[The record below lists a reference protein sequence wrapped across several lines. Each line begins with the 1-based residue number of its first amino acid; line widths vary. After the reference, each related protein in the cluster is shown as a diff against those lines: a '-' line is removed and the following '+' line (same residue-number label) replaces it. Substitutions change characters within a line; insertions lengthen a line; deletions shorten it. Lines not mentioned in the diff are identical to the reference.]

1 MKKIY
6 LLPLLICFGLV
17 VSVCS
22 DATAAPNPETILTVN
37 GTGICETA
45 PEQATLD
52 IGVTTHA
59 AISSAAQETN
69 ATQTRAVLDA
79 LKELGI
85 APGDIQTGNYSFYPT
100 YGDNH
105 NRNETRQINGYTVH
119 NSVTVKIRH
128 LETVGTVID
137 TALKNGAN
145 NINSLE
151 FGLRDRKNLR
161 RTAIKQAVADARD
174 KAEIIAGELGL
185 KIRGIKSI
193 SENIGTP
200 MNLRNGNRLLAMAK
214 AESDTAIET
223 GTMTL
228 TADVHIEYILGE

>member
-1 MKKIY
+1 MKNLC

-22 DATAAPNPETILTVN
+22 NVTAAPSPETILTVN
-37 GTGICETA
+37 GTGVCEAA

-52 IGVTTHA
+52 VGVTTHA

-69 ATQTRAVLDA
+69 AAQTRAVLDA
-79 LKELGI
+79 LKELGL

-100 YGDNH
+100 YGD

-119 NSVTVKIRH
+119 NSVTVKIRN
-128 LETVGTVID
+128 LEMVGAVID

-151 FGLRDRKNLR
+151 FGLRERKNLR

-174 KAEIIAGELGL
+174 KAEIIAKELGL
-185 KIRGIKSI
+185 KIKGIKSI
-193 SENIGTP
+193 SENVGAP

-214 AESDTAIET
+214 AESDTAIEA

-228 TADVHIEYILGE
+228 TADVHIEYVLGE